1 MNALDEAGA
10 ADRVAAGARGELRE
24 RLGLAAAYREG
35 LGFAA
40 VAVIC
45 GPAGIRI
52 CAAERG
58 DQGPFAAAESVQ
70 ARWWCRRATEAA
82 RVAAAARARLRRRES
97 RNGGAT
103 PSPPALAGVAADA
116 SPAVLLACASVEAAA
131 KRFNIVL
138 RSDDE
143 ILDEAMNVV
152 ARVDAEMQKL
162 QHSGGLKSINKAY
175 RSYRLETSA
184 RGERVMRYDEW
195 MRKYRENLVRKLA
208 STLRFV

>member
-1 MNALDEAGA
+1 MNAPHEAGSA
-10 ADRVAAGARGELRE
+10 GRVAAGARSESRE

-35 LGFAA
+35 LGLAA

-52 CAAERG
+52 TAAARG
-58 DQGPFAAAESVQ
+58 DQDAFAAAESVQ
-70 ARWWCRRATEAA
+70 ARWWCRCATEAA

-97 RNGGAT
+97 RGGDAT
-103 PSPPALAGVAADA
+103 PSPPALAGVGAGA
-116 SPAVLLACASVEAAA
+116 SPPVLLACASVEAAA

-138 RSDDE
+138 RTDDD

-175 RSYRLETSA
+175 RSYRLEASG
-184 RGERVMRYDEW
+184 RGERVLRYDEW
-195 MRKYRENLVRKLA
+195 MGKYRENLVRQLA
-208 STLRFV
+208 STFRYV

>member
-1 MNALDEAGA
+1 MNARDEADA
-10 ADRVAAGARGELRE
+10 AGRVAAGMRGELGE

-35 LGFAA
+35 LGLAA
-40 VAVIC
+40 VAVIR

-52 CAAERG
+52 SAAVRG
-58 DQGPFAAAESVQ
+58 DHGPFAAAESVQ

-82 RVAAAARARLRRRES
+82 RVAAAATARMRRRES
-97 RNGGAT
+97 RAGGAT
-103 PSPPALAGVAADA
+103 PSTAAFACVEADA
-116 SPAVLLACASVEAAA
+116 SPTVLLACASVEAAA

-143 ILDEAMNVV
+143 ILDEAMNIA

-175 RSYRLETSA
+175 RRYRLEASG
-184 RGERVMRYDEW
+184 RGERVLRYDEW
-195 MRKYRENLVRKLA
+195 MRKYRENLVRELA
-208 STLRFV
+208 STLRYL